1 MIWVNFVANLI
12 LTLAFMLFLLFVFG
26 RTNSKI
32 YALPWYKTIVAKV
45 GLATCAMGSLLN
57 TLTLSDPPAS
67 EVLLNVGLAALFSWA
82 SVFHYKTFVVPYQQ
96 NPTAYEINK
105 TVSTK
110 RKSKPKM
117 ANNRRFA

>member
-32 YALPWYKTIVAKV
+32 YELPWYKTILAKIA
-45 GLATCAMGSLLN
+45 LAICAMASLLN
-57 TLTLSDPPAS
+57 TLTLSNPPAS
-67 EVLLNVGLAALFSWA
+67 EVLLNVGLATLFSWT
-82 SVFHYKTFVVPYQQ
+82 SIFHYKAFVVPYRQ

-110 RKSKPKM
+110 RKSKPKQDG
-117 ANNRRFA
+117 

>member
-1 MIWVNFVANLI
+1 MIWVNFIANLI

-32 YALPWYKTIVAKV
+32 YALPWYKTIMAKI

-82 SVFHYKTFVVPYQQ
+82 SVFHYKTFVVPYQSDR
-96 NPTAYEINK
+96 TGYEINK
-105 TVSTK
+105 AVTAK

-117 ANNRRFA
+117 ANNRRVA